1 MAARTRVIRHFMKK
15 APNRPFALG
24 ILAWFLTAWL
34 TACASKAKLSGMK
47 SAAPPQLS
55 EELRPL
61 QGHWEGEGAGGK
73 CTITITGNSL
83 NYTNSSGSF
92 NTTFILP
99 AGTEPRQLHATIQEC
114 SPPSKDPI
122 GKVVFA
128 IFKIEDGTLLLGT
141 YDGSDKPPPT
151 FDDVLDRY
159 AVKKVPLQ
167 KKEACLS
174 QTR

>member
-1 MAARTRVIRHFMKK
+1 MKN
-15 APNRPFALG
+15 APNRPFASG
-24 ILAWFLTAWL
+24 ALAWLLAASL
-34 TACASKAKLSGMK
+34 TACASKAKPPGVE
-47 SAAPPQLS
+47 SAAPPPLA
-55 EELRPL
+55 EELKPL
-61 QGHWEGEGAGGK
+61 QGHWEGKGAGGK

-99 AGTEPRQLHATIQEC
+99 AGAEPRQLHATIREC
-114 SPPSKDPI
+114 SPPSNDPI

-141 YDGSDKPPPT
+141 YDGSDKPPKT

-159 AVKKVPLQ
+159 AVKKVPLLR
-167 KKEACLS
+167 KDASTYTKPNEPKTL
-174 QTR
+174 